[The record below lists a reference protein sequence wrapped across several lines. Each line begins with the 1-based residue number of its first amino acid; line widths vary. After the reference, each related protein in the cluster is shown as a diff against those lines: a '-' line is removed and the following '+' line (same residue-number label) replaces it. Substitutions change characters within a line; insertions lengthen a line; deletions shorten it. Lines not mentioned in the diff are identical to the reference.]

1 MISVHFYHPHFSK
14 KSWGTL
20 SYEYIIQC
28 KLQFIF
34 SVPQLSIFDPEL
46 LFKKQKSTPKDGL
59 IL

>member
-1 MISVHFYHPHFSK
+1 MLCKIWPGVLLVINPLYS
-14 KSWGTL
+14 G
-20 SYEYIIQC
+20 

-46 LFKKQKSTPKDGL
+46 LFEKQKPTPKDGL